1 MTNAAVP
8 SSLLPTESHTCRPP
22 LSSMLFCPPH
32 IPPLLSYIYSLSLN
46 TLMTPFLCPHS
57 SLLFVFLTPSFYPD
71 CSSPPLSLSVS
82 HRGSAIENLHMIVI
96 NDFDL
101 FARLFPPP
109 PFTPSLSHPFSAQ
122 QPAAKWPKCLH

>member
-1 MTNAAVP
+1 MT
-8 SSLLPTESHTCRPP
+8 R
-22 LSSMLFCPPH
+22 
-32 IPPLLSYIYSLSLN
+32 
-46 TLMTPFLCPHS
+46 FLCPHS
-57 SLLFVFLTPSFYPD
+57 SLLFVFLTPPFYPD

-101 FARLFPPP
+101 FAGLSLPPP
-109 PFTPSLSHPFSAQ
+109 PLLPSLCHSLTPFSAQ